1 MNRWLIQQRAA
12 LALALHRLAS
22 TPTTS
27 LLAAISIGIA
37 LSLPAAGQLLLASLQ
52 QLGQGSS
59 ATPQISVFMALDAD
73 EKAGAKVGEQLKSNP
88 AIGDIQYISR
98 EATQKRLREAGLAQ
112 VIDSLPKNP
121 FPDTF
126 VVNPRDTSPEAL
138 ENLRAELA
146 QLPRVEHVQLDSAWA
161 KRLSVLLNLGRT
173 VVWLLAALFG
183 VGLVALVFN
192 TIRLQVLTKREEI
205 EVSRLL
211 GATDTYIGRPFYY
224 FGALQGLLG
233 GLVAC
238 AIVFAGF
245 ALLQERVA
253 ELAELYRMGF
263 KLRQMQVTEA
273 LVVLGLASA
282 LGWLGAALSVRQ
294 HLRAH

>member
-1 MNRWLIQQRAA
+1 MNAWLTHQRAA
-12 LALALHRLAS
+12 LAQALRRLAG
-22 TPTTS
+22 TPTTT

-37 LSLPAAGQLLLASLQ
+37 LSLPAGGHLLLTSLQ

-59 ATPQISVFMALDAD
+59 ANPQISVFMTLDAD
-73 EKAGAKVGEQLKSNP
+73 AKASEKVGEQLKVNP
-88 AIGDIQYISR
+88 AVGAAQFIGR
-98 EATQKRLREAGLAQ
+98 ETTQKRLREAGLAQ
-112 VIDSLPKNP
+112 VIDSLPRNP

-126 VVNPRDTSPEAL
+126 VVTPADSSPEAL
-138 ENLRAELA
+138 EALRAELA
-146 QLPRVEHVQLDSAWA
+146 KLPHVDQVQVDSAWA

-173 VVWLLAALFG
+173 VVWLLAGLFG
-183 VGLVALVFN
+183 IGLIALVFN

-233 GLVAC
+233 GLLAC
-238 AIVFAGF
+238 AIVFASF
-245 ALLQERVA
+245 AILQARVA

-263 KLRQMQVTEA
+263 ELHQLKLTDILA
-273 LVVLGLASA
+273 LLGLSAA

-294 HLRAH
+294 HLRDF

>member
-1 MNRWLIQQRAA
+1 M
-12 LALALHRLAS
+12 
-22 TPTTS
+22 
-27 LLAAISIGIA
+27 
-37 LSLPAAGQLLLASLQ
+37 
-52 QLGQGSS
+52 
-59 ATPQISVFMALDAD
+59 DAD
-73 EKAGAKVGEQLKSNP
+73 DKAGSKLGEQLKGN
-88 AIGDIQYISR
+88 AGIIETQFITR

-112 VIDSLPKNP
+112 VIDSLPRNP

-126 VVNPRDTSPEAL
+126 IVTPRDTAPEAL
-138 ENLRAELA
+138 ESLRTELSK
-146 QLPRVEHVQLDSAWA
+146 LPSVEHVQLDSAWA

-173 VVWLLAALFG
+173 VVWLLAGLFG
-183 VGLVALVFN
+183 IGLVALLFN

-233 GLVAC
+233 GVVAC
-238 AIVFAGF
+238 AIVYAGF
-245 ALLQERVA
+245 AVLQERVA

-263 KLRQMQVTEA
+263 SLRQMRLAEVFA
-273 LVVLGLASA
+273 VLVLASA
-282 LGWLGAALSVRQ
+282 LGWIGAALSVRQ

>member
-73 EKAGAKVGEQLKSNP
+73 EKAGARVGEQLKSNP
-88 AIGDIQYISR
+88 AIGDIQFISR

-126 VVNPRDTSPEAL
+126 VVNPRDTAPEAL
-138 ENLRAELA
+138 EALRADLA
-146 QLPRVEHVQLDSAWA
+146 KLPRVEHVQLDSAWA

-192 TIRLQVLTKREEI
+192 TQRVQVLTQREEI

-211 GATDTYIGRPFYY
+211 GAPDTYIGRPFYY

-238 AIVFAGF
+238 AIVYAGF
-245 ALLQERVA
+245 GLLQERVA

-263 KLRQMQVTEA
+263 QLRQMQATEA
-273 LVVLGLASA
+273 LIVLGLASA

>member
-1 MNRWLIQQRAA
+1 MKVWLTQQRAA
-12 LALALHRLAS
+12 FALALHRLAA
-22 TPTTS
+22 TPAIT
-27 LLAAISIGIA
+27 LFAALSIGVA
-37 LSLPAAGQLLLASLQ
+37 LSLPTGGQLLLSSLQ
-52 QLGQGSS
+52 QLSQGSS
-59 ATPQISVFMALDAD
+59 ATPQISIFMALEAD
-73 EKAGAKVGEQLKSNP
+73 DKASTKVGEQLKAN
-88 AIGDIQYISR
+88 AGIADMQFISR

-126 VVNPRDTSPEAL
+126 VVTPKDTAPEAL
-138 ENLRAELA
+138 EAMRAELSK
-146 QLPRVEHVQLDSAWA
+146 LPRVDQVQLDSAWA
-161 KRLSVLLNLGRT
+161 KRLSVLLNLGHT

-224 FGALQGLLG
+224 FGALQGFLG

-238 AIVFAGF
+238 AIVYAGF
-245 ALLQERVA
+245 AILQERVA
-253 ELAELYRMGF
+253 QLAELYHMGF
-263 KLRQMQVTEA
+263 RLSQMGLSQV
-273 LVVLGLASA
+273 LVLLGMSA
-282 LGWLGAALSVRQ
+282 GLGWMGAGLSVRL
-294 HLRAH
+294 HLRTF

>member
-12 LALALHRLAS
+12 FALALQRLAS
-22 TPTTS
+22 TPATS
-27 LLAAISIGIA
+27 LLAALSIGVA

-52 QLGQGSS
+52 QLGQGSA
-59 ATPQISVFMALDAD
+59 ATPQLSVFMALDAD
-73 EKAGAKVGEQLKSNP
+73 DKAGDKVAAQLRSHP
-88 AIGDIQYISR
+88 GIAEVQFVSR
-98 EATQKRLREAGLAQ
+98 AATQKRLREAGLAQ

-126 VVNPRDTSPEAL
+126 IVNPRDTSPEAL
-138 ENLRAELA
+138 ESLRSELA
-146 QLPRVEHVQLDSAWA
+146 GLPRVEHVQLDSAWA
-161 KRLSVLLNLGRT
+161 KRLAVLLNLGRT
-173 VVWLLAALFG
+173 LVWLLAALLG
-183 VGLVALVFN
+183 IGLVALIFN
-192 TIRLQVLTKREEI
+192 TIGLQVLTKREEI

-224 FGALQGLLG
+224 FGALQGFMG

-238 AIVFAGF
+238 AIVYAGF
-245 ALLQERVA
+245 ALLQDRVA

-263 KLRQMQVTEA
+263 SLRQMRAGEMLA
-273 LVVLGLASA
+273 VLGLASA

-294 HLRAH
+294 HLRGH

>member
-1 MNRWLIQQRAA
+1 MSAWLTQQRAA
-12 LALALHRLAS
+12 LALALRRLAS
-22 TPTTS
+22 TPSSS
-27 LLAAISIGIA
+27 LLAALSIGVA
-37 LSLPAAGQLLLASLQ
+37 LSLPAGGQLLLASLQ
-52 QLGQGSS
+52 LLGQGSS
-59 ATPQISVFMALDAD
+59 ATPQISVFMALDTD
-73 EKAGAKVGEQLKSNP
+73 EKANTRIGEQLKSNP
-88 AIGDIQYISR
+88 AIAEVQFISR
-98 EATQKRLREAGLAQ
+98 EATQKRLRDAGLAQ

-126 VVNPRDTSPEAL
+126 ITTPRDTSPEAL
-138 ENLRAELA
+138 ENLRSELA
-146 QLPRVEHVQLDSAWA
+146 KLPRVEHVQLDSAWA
-161 KRLSVLLNLGRT
+161 KRLALLLNLGRT

-183 VGLVALVFN
+183 VGLIALVFN

-233 GLVAC
+233 GLLAC
-238 AIVFAGF
+238 AIVYAGF

-263 KLRQMQVTEA
+263 SLRQIRPLEILA
-273 LVVLGLASA
+273 LLGLASA
-282 LGWLGAALSVRQ
+282 LGWIGAALSVRQ
-294 HLRAH
+294 HLRGQ

>member
-37 LSLPAAGQLLLASLQ
+37 LSLPAAGQLLLSSLQ
-52 QLGQGSS
+52 QLSQGSS

-73 EKAGAKVGEQLKSNP
+73 EKAGAKVGEELKSNP
-88 AIGDIQYISR
+88 AIGDVQYISR

-126 VVNPRDTSPEAL
+126 VVNPRDTAPEAL

-238 AIVFAGF
+238 AIVYVGF
-245 ALLQERVA
+245 GLLQERVA

-263 KLRQMQVTEA
+263 RLRQIQATEA
-273 LVVLGLASA
+273 LIVLGLASA

>member
-73 EKAGAKVGEQLKSNP
+73 EKAGARVGEQLKSNP
-88 AIGDIQYISR
+88 AIGDIQFISR

-126 VVNPRDTSPEAL
+126 VVNPRDTAPEAL
-138 ENLRAELA
+138 EALRADLA
-146 QLPRVEHVQLDSAWA
+146 KLPRVEHVQLDSAWA

-183 VGLVALVFN
+183 IGLVALVFN

-238 AIVFAGF
+238 AIVYAGF
-245 ALLQERVA
+245 GLLQERVA

-263 KLRQMQVTEA
+263 QLRQMQATEA
-273 LVVLGLASA
+273 LIVLGLASA

>member
-1 MNRWLIQQRAA
+1 MNAWLTQQRAA
-12 LALALHRLAS
+12 LKLALHRLAN
-22 TPTTS
+22 TPTTT

-37 LSLPAAGQLLLASLQ
+37 LSLPAGGHLLLASLQ

-73 EKAGAKVGEQLKSNP
+73 GKAADKVGDQLKANP
-88 AIGDIQYISR
+88 GIADVQFIGRD
-98 EATQKRLREAGLAQ
+98 ATQKRLREAGLAQ

-126 VVNPRDTSPEAL
+126 VVTPHDTTPEAL
-138 ENLRAELA
+138 EGLRSELEK
-146 QLPRVEHVQLDSAWA
+146 LPRVDQVQVDSAWA
-161 KRLSVLLNLGRT
+161 KRLSLLLGLGRT

-205 EVSRLL
+205 EVSRFL

-224 FGALQGLLG
+224 FGALQGLFG
-233 GLVAC
+233 GVLAC
-238 AIVFAGF
+238 AIVYAGF
-245 ALLQERVA
+245 AILQGRVA
-253 ELAELYRMGF
+253 ELAELYHMGF
-263 KLRQMQVTEA
+263 QLRQMRVTDVA
-273 LVVLGLASA
+273 LLLGLSTL

-294 HLRAH
+294 HLRAL

>member
-1 MNRWLIQQRAA
+1 MNAWLTQQRAA
-12 LALALHRLAS
+12 LGLALRRLAS
-22 TPTTS
+22 TPTTT

-37 LSLPAAGQLLLASLQ
+37 LALPAGGHLLLTSLQ

-59 ATPQISVFMALDAD
+59 ANPQISVFMALDAD
-73 EKAGAKVGEQLKSNP
+73 AKASEKAGEQIKANP
-88 AIGDIQYISR
+88 DVASAQFIGRDT
-98 EATQKRLREAGLAQ
+98 TQKRLREAGLAQ

-126 VVNPRDTSPEAL
+126 VVTPRDTSPEAL
-138 ENLRAELA
+138 EALRVELA
-146 QLPRVEHVQLDSAWA
+146 KLPRVDQVQVDSAWA

-173 VVWLLAALFG
+173 IVWLLATLFG
-183 VGLVALVFN
+183 IGLVALVFN

-233 GLVAC
+233 GLLAC
-238 AIVFAGF
+238 AVVFVSF
-245 ALLQERVA
+245 FILQARVA
-253 ELAELYRMGF
+253 ELAELYHMGF
-263 KLRQMQVTEA
+263 ELRQLRATDAA
-273 LVVLGLASA
+273 LLLGISAA
-282 LGWLGAALSVRQ
+282 LGWLGAALSLRQ
-294 HLRAH
+294 HLRDF